1 MNTQIPTDIA
11 GYITNQF
18 NSLRKQFDRRRRDF
32 FCAGIKCI
40 KAKRDTSRWEQAMTK
55 WTTQRRADG
64 LPEPTWLDHFVN
76 EGHQREVDGPVVG
89 LTTFREALTLCAE
102 MILESNL
109 DAKRDYLL
117 SKNVDLLAEQI
128 VGQII
133 TEQSCTTETN
143 IYLSVPYHTYS
154 EHSFKQANEIVAL
167 VKAKGGKIAC
177 SVPFVAPQTESG
189 DMRLMRAVF
198 SDRVTPRTAPRNCRH
213 ADTWP
218 KSMTTRHR
226 HRVLYNQPTTSLR
239 ANTYWLACP
248 ICRSGQE
255 RPGGRQQGA

>member
-1 MNTQIPTDIA
+1 MSTPVYPGNGGSPLPGRDGENKTRHNPYLFHSLSQEDNLNTQIPTDIA

-32 FCAGIKCI
+32 FRAGIKCI

-89 LTTFREALTLCAE
+89 LTTFREALTLRAQ

-198 SDRVTPRTAPRNCRH
+198 SDR
-213 ADTWP
+213 ADAD
-218 KSMTTRHR
+218 KCAKELQARG
-226 HRVLYNQPTTSLR
+226 Y
-239 ANTYWLACP
+239 LAE
-248 ICRSGQE
+248 IDDN
-255 RPGGRQQGA
+255 